1 MGTGCSTQ
9 GHTPLVSVT
18 PECDFGLSASQ
29 AKPAKGPRC
38 AGACLVLIDRCPQHL
53 GDTSR
58 VNGLAL
64 VLTLATVRGEDTGWQ
79 DLKRP
84 CDIRSDVLEKGKW
97 IARRHFESA
106 RDCLKCERVIRQ

>member
-1 MGTGCSTQ
+1 V
-9 GHTPLVSVT
+9 L
-18 PECDFGLSASQ
+18 E
-29 AKPAKGPRC
+29 KAKGIARRHSDP
-38 AGACLVLIDRCPQHL
+38 APDRSESARGMPQHL

-64 VLTLATVRGEDTGWQ
+64 VLTLATVGGEDTGWQ

-106 RDCLKCERVIRQ
+106 RDCLERERVIRQ